1 MRQAALKHVHEL
13 AKKDSRV
20 VFVGSDLG
28 AGTLE
33 GMKIEFPQRFF
44 MEGISE
50 QHMVG
55 FSAGLAKEGFIPYL
69 NTIGTFFIRRAYEQ
83 IAIDVALHNLPVRI
97 LASGGGMVYAPLG
110 PTHTSIEDFSLMLSI
125 PNIKVFAPADAIEML
140 DILDISLTD
149 QAPMY
154 IRIGKGGEKIVTE
167 SQSRNPYTPKLFG
180 DLNSLVTICTTGVV
194 LQHALDA
201 QEILRLNEIPTSIV
215 HFPFLSKLDISKF
228 MVNFANSKII
238 IVAEE
243 HIPRGGLFAQ
253 LLTEF
258 HRNNLPTKN
267 ITHFSLP
274 EKFSHN
280 YGSQID
286 HFMLN
291 SLTGQTMAD
300 YVKNTLP
307 TR

>member
-1 MRQAALKHVHEL
+1 MRQAALKQIHEL

-33 GMKIEFPQRFF
+33 DMKVEFPQRFF

-83 IAIDVALHNLPVRI
+83 IAIDVALHNLPVRL

-110 PTHTSIEDFSLMLSI
+110 PTHTAVEDFSLMLNI
-125 PNIKVFAPADAIEML
+125 PNMKVFAPADSVEML
-140 DILDISLTD
+140 DILNISLSESS
-149 QAPMY
+149 PMY
-154 IRIGKGGEKIVTE
+154 IRIGKGGEKIVTDL
-167 SQSRNPYTPKLFG
+167 QSRDPYMPKVFG
-180 DLNSLVTICTTGVV
+180 ELNSLVTICTTGVV
-194 LQHALDA
+194 LQHALEA
-201 QEILRLNEIPTSIV
+201 QEMLKSINIPASVI
-215 HFPFLSKLDISKF
+215 HFPFLNDLNISKF
-228 MVNFANSKII
+228 IVNFKNAEII

-243 HIPRGGLFAQ
+243 HIPRGGLFTQ

-258 HRNNLPTKN
+258 YKNKISSKN
-267 ITHFSLP
+267 IAHFSLP
-274 EKFSHN
+274 ENFSHN
-280 YGSQID
+280 YGSQLE
-286 HFMLN
+286 HFSSN
-291 SLTGQTMAD
+291 SLTGIDMAD
-300 YVKNTLP
+300 YVKNVLS

>member
-1 MRQAALKHVHEL
+1 MRQAALKQIHEL
-13 AKKDSRV
+13 AKNDSRV

-33 GMKIEFPQRFF
+33 DMKVEFSQRFF

-83 IAIDVALHNLPVRI
+83 ITIDVALHNLPIRI

-110 PTHTSIEDFSLMLSI
+110 PTHTAVEDFSLMLNI
-125 PNIKVFAPADAIEML
+125 PNMKVFAPADSVEML
-140 DILDISLTD
+140 DILNESLSESS
-149 QAPMY
+149 PMY
-154 IRIGKGGEKIVTE
+154 IRIAKGGEKIVTDL
-167 SQSRNPYTPKLFG
+167 QSRDPYMPKVFG
-180 DLNSLVTICTTGVV
+180 KLNSLVTICTTGVV

-201 QEILRLNEIPTSIV
+201 QEILKSINIPASVI
-215 HFPFLSKLDISKF
+215 HFPFLNDLNISKF
-228 MVNFANSKII
+228 MVNFKNARMI

-243 HIPRGGLFAQ
+243 HIPRGGLFTQ

-258 HRNNLPTKN
+258 YRNKISSKN
-267 ITHFSLP
+267 IAHFSLP
-274 EKFSHN
+274 ENFSHS
-280 YGSQID
+280 YGSQLD
-286 HFMLN
+286 HFSSN
-291 SLTGQTMAD
+291 SLTGIDMAD
-300 YVKNTLP
+300 YVKNVLP
-307 TR
+307 AR

>member
-33 GMKIEFPQRFF
+33 DMKIEFPQRFF

-83 IAIDVALHNLPVRI
+83 IAIDVALHDLPVRI

-110 PTHTSIEDFSLMLSI
+110 PTHTAVEDFSLMLSI
-125 PNIKVFAPADAIEML
+125 PKMKVFAPADSVEML
-140 DILDISLTD
+140 DILNESLSESS
-149 QAPMY
+149 PMY
-154 IRIGKGGEKIVTE
+154 IRMGKGGEKIVTDL
-167 SQSRNPYTPKLFG
+167 QSRDPYIPKVFG
-180 DLNSLVTICTTGVV
+180 KLNSLVTICTTGVV

-201 QEILRLNEIPTSIV
+201 QEILKSNNIPASII
-215 HFPFLSKLDISKF
+215 HFPFLNDLNISKF
-228 MVNFANSKII
+228 IVNFKNAGII

-243 HIPRGGLFAQ
+243 HIPRGGLFTQ

-258 HRNNLPTKN
+258 YRNEISCKN
-267 ITHFSLP
+267 IAHFSLP
-274 EKFSHN
+274 ENFSHN
-280 YGSQID
+280 YGSQLD
-286 HFMLN
+286 HFSSN
-291 SLTGQTMAD
+291 SLTGTDMAD
-300 YVKNTLP
+300 YVKNVLP
-307 TR
+307 AR